1 MERHERR
8 EFFRVLTQIP
18 MSCMAVDEHGGAS
31 LLPVRSVDLSGGGVS
46 LAAEPGLEVGQR
58 VRLSFQ
64 VGDPAQPVRVDAV
77 VVRVD
82 LHPAGAAIYGLDF
95 PGLDPDLERRI
106 VEAAYKD
113 PVPPER
119 GPGWRMNLWQPL
131 GCRTVAGVD
140 LQAHAT
146 ALSADD
152 VHIVTRH
159 PLAVG
164 DRLAISLPGEG
175 PRTALE
181 AWATVA
187 EISPD
192 GRGNV
197 AATLLVD
204 HVDRA
209 ARASVLR
216 GLAEAERRQ
225 LAGE

>member
-1 MERHERR
+1 MERR

-18 MSCMAVDEHGGAS
+18 MSCMAVDDQGGAS

-46 LAAEPGLEVGQR
+46 LAAEPGLDIGQR

-64 VGDPAQPVRVDAV
+64 AGEPAQPVRVDAV

-82 LHPAGAAIYGLDF
+82 AHPDGGAVYGLDF
-95 PGLDPDLERRI
+95 PGLDPELERLI
-106 VEAAYKD
+106 VDASYRD
-113 PVPPER
+113 PVQPER
-119 GPGWRMNLWQPL
+119 GPGWRMNLWQSL
-131 GCRTVAGVD
+131 DCRTAAGAD
-140 LQAHAT
+140 LHAHAT

-152 VHIVTRH
+152 ISIVTRH
-159 PLAVG
+159 PLTVG
-164 DRLAISLPGEG
+164 DRLAISLPGED
-175 PRTALE
+175 PRAGLE
-181 AWATVA
+181 AWATVS

-204 HVDRA
+204 HVDRT
-209 ARASVLR
+209 ARGSVLR
-216 GLAEAERRQ
+216 GLAEAERRK

>member
-1 MERHERR
+1 
-8 EFFRVLTQIP
+8 
-18 MSCMAVDEHGGAS
+18 
-31 LLPVRSVDLSGGGVS
+31 
-46 LAAEPGLEVGQR
+46 
-58 VRLSFQ
+58 
-64 VGDPAQPVRVDAV
+64 
-77 VVRVD
+77 
-82 LHPAGAAIYGLDF
+82 
-95 PGLDPDLERRI
+95 
-106 VEAAYKD
+106 
-113 PVPPER
+113 
-119 GPGWRMNLWQPL
+119 MNLWQPL

-140 LQAHAT
+140 LHAHAT

-164 DRLAISLPGEG
+164 ERLAISLPGEG
-175 PRTALE
+175 QKAALE

-187 EISPD
+187 DVSPD

-216 GLAEAERRQ
+216 GLAEAEQRQ

>member
-1 MERHERR
+1 MERR

-18 MSCMAVDEHGGAS
+18 MSCMAVDDQGGAS

-64 VGDPAQPVRVDAV
+64 AGDPGQPVRVDAV
-77 VVRVD
+77 VVRAD
-82 LHPAGAAIYGLDF
+82 LQPDGSAVYGLDF
-95 PGLDPDLERRI
+95 PGLDPELERLI
-106 VEAAYKD
+106 VDASYREPAQF
-113 PVPPER
+113 ER
-119 GPGWRMNLWQPL
+119 GPGRRMNLWQPL
-131 GCRTVAGVD
+131 GCRTVAGIH
-140 LQAHAT
+140 LHAHAT
-146 ALSADD
+146 AVSADD
-152 VHIVTRH
+152 ISIVTRH
-159 PLAVG
+159 PLTVG

-175 PRTALE
+175 PRAALE
-181 AWATVA
+181 AWATVS

-192 GRGNV
+192 GKGGMAV
-197 AATLLVD
+197 TLLVD

-209 ARASVLR
+209 ARAALLR